1 MKYYE
6 NYLVDVTLTRAVDGK
21 KTDSRR
27 WETRTLFDSHV
38 DSKVRCLDHR

>member
-1 MKYYE
+1 MFISSKDFMKYYE

-27 WETRTLFDSHV
+27 
-38 DSKVRCLDHR
+38 